1 MTEQGQLQT
10 PARLNVSQA
19 AKAVG
24 KARSTI
30 NRDIDNGKVSVTRN
44 GKGQPFIEVAELE
57 RVYGAVNIET
67 VTEHVPIGHYG
78 TPKNNNSDSALVTE
92 IQLLRER
99 LADKDNVIDDLR
111 GRLDAEAEARRIEG
125 EERRKLTALLT
136 DQREKPAAEPEQAR
150 KGWRS
155 FLHRLAG

>member
-1 MTEQGQLQT
+1 MSEEGQLQT

-19 AKAVG
+19 AKAVR

-30 NRDIDNGKVSVTRN
+30 NRDIDHGKVSVTRN

-57 RVYGAVNIET
+57 RVYGSVNIET
-67 VTEHVPIGHYG
+67 VTEPVQIGHYG
-78 TPKNNNSDSALVTE
+78 TPKNDNSDSALVTE

-99 LADKDNVIDDLR
+99 LADKDSVIDDLR
-111 GRLDAEAEARRIEG
+111 GRLDAEAEARRVEG

-136 DQREKPAAEPEQAR
+136 DQRPQQQPER
-150 KGWRS
+150 KGFRG
-155 FLHRLAG
+155 FLHRLTG